1 VAGRIARND
10 ALAEAV
16 RSARTVSRTAFAPLI
31 PQAMRGDP
39 RAITALDDAVRIRER
54 DGSLVRVK
62 VWERN
67 GTVIYSDDHSA
78 IGKRYPLDADVAAA
92 IDSQAH
98 TADLSNLTDPEN
110 VTEVGRFHRLVEVYI
125 PLNLDDGSHLAFEM
139 YASDARVTAAENG
152 LKAQLVP
159 FALLALLILVVA
171 QLPVSVWLVRR
182 IGRAQNE
189 RSRLLNSALTA
200 SGRERKAIARD
211 LHDGVVQDLA
221 GACYAVDA
229 LQQRTAPDA
238 DARSH
243 QLMDAVSRVL
253 KEALGSLR
261 TLTVAIY
268 PPDLSTD
275 GLQHAIGQMADQL
288 RPSTE
293 VTTTV
298 DLDAQI
304 SPEAAAM
311 VYRCV
316 RECLANIAKHA
327 GAAHAN
333 VTVSSDEA
341 TVLLEIR
348 DDGVGL
354 PPSGIDKRDEGHL
367 GLRLLIDAAQ
377 DLGGEMR
384 VSSGVDG
391 GTTVWLELPNA
402 APSAHEQ

>member
-1 VAGRIARND
+1 
-10 ALAEAV
+10 
-16 RSARTVSRTAFAPLI
+16 
-31 PQAMRGDP
+31 MH
-39 RAITALDDAVRIRER
+39 IRER

-67 GTVIYSDDHSA
+67 GTVIYSDDHAA

-229 LQQRTAPDA
+229 LQQRMAPAA

-243 QLMDAVSRVL
+243 QLVDAVSRVL
-253 KEALGSLR
+253 KEVRDRCARSPSPSIRPTSAR
-261 TLTVAIY
+261 TGC
-268 PPDLSTD
+268 STRSARWQNSYD
-275 GLQHAIGQMADQL
+275 R
-288 RPSTE
+288 RP
-293 VTTTV
+293 
-298 DLDAQI
+298 
-304 SPEAAAM
+304 
-311 VYRCV
+311 R
-316 RECLANIAKHA
+316 
-327 GAAHAN
+327 
-333 VTVSSDEA
+333 
-341 TVLLEIR
+341 
-348 DDGVGL
+348 
-354 PPSGIDKRDEGHL
+354 
-367 GLRLLIDAAQ
+367 
-377 DLGGEMR
+377 
-384 VSSGVDG
+384 
-391 GTTVWLELPNA
+391 
-402 APSAHEQ
+402 